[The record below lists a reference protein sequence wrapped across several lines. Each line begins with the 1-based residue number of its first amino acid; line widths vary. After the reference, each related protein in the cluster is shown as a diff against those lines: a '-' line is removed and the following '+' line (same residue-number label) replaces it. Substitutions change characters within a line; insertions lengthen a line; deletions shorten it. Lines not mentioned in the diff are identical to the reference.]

1 MSTEHPEQEQLSSER
16 DALRRVRLSIMQ
28 WTATGLLVGMVL
40 LYALAV
46 SKGGP
51 AWGYVA
57 AFAEAAMV
65 GALADWF
72 AVVALFR
79 HPMGIPLWHTAIIPD
94 SKDDIARNLGEFVE
108 THFVSVE
115 AVVARIRDFDPAR
128 KLAQW
133 LIRPENGERLGRIL
147 AQAASLVL
155 ASLDH
160 EKIGESLRRSV
171 IARLSRYDLAEP
183 VAEFGT
189 HLVAEKQHHVLLDWA
204 LTESSGWLDTEAA
217 QARIKG
223 MVDEALGVENRYMKL
238 MTGLAV
244 TRLREGFKTTLQA
257 AMAEP
262 EHPLGQRYEAYIQ
275 QWLVRIRTDA
285 EVQERLRR
293 FQDDTLAHPRLQ
305 GYLEGLWGELRG
317 GLEADLGRQDPQFG
331 RHMAG
336 LARQLGGKLASDETL
351 QCWLNATLVAAATP
365 LVVAH
370 RGEVAAFIQ
379 TQIAAWSKEEM
390 SERIELAVGRDLQ
403 FIRINGTL
411 VGGLVGVLIHGAT
424 LWLR

>member
-1 MSTEHPEQEQLSSER
+1 MTTEQSAKEQLAAER
-16 DALRRVRLSIMQ
+16 DAHRRVRLSIMQ
-28 WTATGLLVGMVL
+28 WTATCLLAGMAL
-40 LYALAV
+40 LYVLAV
-46 SKGGP
+46 CQGGP
-51 AWGYVA
+51 AWAWVA
-57 AFAEAAMV
+57 AFAEAALV

-79 HPMGIPLWHTAIIPD
+79 HPLGIPLWHTAIIPD

-115 AVVARIRDFDPAR
+115 AVVARIRSFQPAR
-128 KLAQW
+128 KLGEW
-133 LIRPENGERLGRIL
+133 LIRPENAERLGRIL

-160 EKIGESLRRSV
+160 DRIRESLRNSV
-171 IARLSRYDLAEP
+171 VERLSRYDLAEP

-204 LTESSGWLDTEAA
+204 LTESSGWLDTEVA
-217 QARIKG
+217 QKRLASMI
-223 MVDEALGVENRYMKL
+223 DEALGVENRYMKL

-244 TRLREGFKTTLQA
+244 TRLREGFKTTLLA

-262 EHPLGQRYEAYIQ
+262 EHPLRQRYEAYIQ
-275 QWLVRIRTDA
+275 EWLVRIRTDDG
-285 EVQERLRR
+285 VQERLRR
-293 FQDDTLAHPRLQ
+293 FQHDTLAQPRLQ
-305 GYLEGLWGELRG
+305 GYLDGLWDELRG
-317 GLEADLGRQDPQFG
+317 WLELDLGRQDPLLG

-336 LARQLGGKLASDETL
+336 LALELGGKLAADETL
-351 QCWLNATLVAAATP
+351 KVWLDDTLVAAATP

-370 RGEVAAFIQ
+370 RGEVATFIQ

-390 SERIELAVGRDLQ
+390 SDRIELAVGRDLQ

-411 VGGLVGVLIHGAT
+411 VGGLVGVVIHGAT